1 MDLSFTIMVMD
12 SRKVWDLK
20 KSEEEMK
27 LIENKSILT

>member
-12 SRKVWDLK
+12 WRKIWDLK

>member
-12 SRKVWDLK
+12 WRMIWDLK